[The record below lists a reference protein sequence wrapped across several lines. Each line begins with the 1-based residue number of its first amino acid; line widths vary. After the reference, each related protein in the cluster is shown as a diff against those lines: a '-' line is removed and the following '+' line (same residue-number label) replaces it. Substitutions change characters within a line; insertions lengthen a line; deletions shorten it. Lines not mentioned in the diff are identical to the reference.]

1 MKTISIA
8 RRVSL
13 AAAVLAGVLALAQP
27 IPAQARGGGG
37 GGHGGGFGGGGHGG
51 GFSGGGFHSGGFG
64 GGGFSGG
71 GFHGG
76 MFGAGGLSGS
86 QGGGF
91 HGAHFGGRDG
101 FRNRGGFD
109 GWSGGE
115 WGWDAPYYDNGYGNS
130 DYGADGYNGYSQP
143 YTSQYWYCQNPAGY
157 FPYVQQC
164 GTYWQPVPA
173 G

>member
-13 AAAVLAGVLALAQP
+13 AAAALAGVLAFAQP
-27 IPAQARGGGG
+27 IAAQARGGGG

-51 GFSGGGFHSGGFG
+51 GFSGGGFG

-76 MFGAGGLSGS
+76 MFGAGGFSGS